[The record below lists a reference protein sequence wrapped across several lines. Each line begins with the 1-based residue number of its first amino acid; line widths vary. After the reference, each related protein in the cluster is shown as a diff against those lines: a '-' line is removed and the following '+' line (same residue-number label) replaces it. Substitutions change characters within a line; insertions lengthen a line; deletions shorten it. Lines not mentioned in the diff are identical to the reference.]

1 LDPRIPRRAAFAL
14 AALLCVASP
23 GRAGQDVVTRDEDG
37 RATIRAVRTTP
48 LRIDGRLD
56 DPLYS
61 TVPPISG
68 FVQVEPQVGVPSAE
82 RTEMWVA
89 FDDDNFYV
97 TFKNW
102 ESEPGRR
109 VASDMRRDGNV
120 LFNADDVVNLYV
132 DPFLDRRNGI
142 SITVNSIGGRNDGQ
156 LFNDQYNRDWNPIWD
171 FAVADFEGG
180 WVAEYALPF
189 RSLRYRQ
196 GREQTWGINA
206 LRAIRWRN
214 ELSVLSPVP
223 QGMGMSSAQ
232 HAALAGTVVGI
243 EAPPPARNLD
253 IKPYAISTL
262 TTDRN
267 VTPRIANDFGRDAG
281 LDVKYAVTQNLVA
294 DFTYNTD
301 FAQVEADE
309 QQVNLTRFSLFF
321 PEKREFFLENQGLFH
336 FGGVTSGSGD
346 APMLFYS
353 RRIGLD
359 AGRPVPIEAGG
370 RLTGR
375 VGRYTVG
382 VVDIQTDDAPSTSLG
397 AGPAGARGSNFSV
410 VRLKRDIL
418 RRSSVGLLLTG
429 RSVAQR
435 GAGSNAA
442 YGVDGTFN
450 FFDYLG
456 INTYWARTD
465 TGGLRGN
472 DTSYRA
478 QLDYAGDRYGLQLE
492 RLRIGEDFNPEVGF
506 VRRPDIERSQASV
519 RFSPRP
525 RGTRAIRRYVFAG
538 SLDYFEDG
546 TGRLD
551 SRDRAGEFALEFQNG
566 DRLNVLYANAFEFIP
581 SPFRIA
587 SGVTLPVGGYSWD
600 NLRVGF
606 NASQQRRLTANVAVE
621 HGTFY
626 NGHRSSLAMSRGR
639 VNLTPKFS
647 FEPTYTVNRVRLV
660 QGSFTQHLSGSRV
673 TYTMSPRMFVSA
685 LVQFNSSNNA
695 TTANARF
702 RWEYQPGS
710 ELFIVY
716 NDERDTRARG
726 FPEMTTR
733 AFVVKVNRL
742 FRF

>member
-1 LDPRIPRRAAFAL
+1 
-14 AALLCVASP
+14 
-23 GRAGQDVVTRDEDG
+23 
-37 RATIRAVRTTP
+37 
-48 LRIDGRLD
+48 
-56 DPLYS
+56 
-61 TVPPISG
+61 
-68 FVQVEPQVGVPSAE
+68 
-82 RTEMWVA
+82 VA
-89 FDDDNFYV
+89 FDDDHFYV
-97 TFKNW
+97 TFRNW

-142 SITVNSIGGRNDGQ
+142 SLTVNSIGGRNDGQ

-189 RSLRYRQ
+189 RSLRYRP
-196 GREQTWGINA
+196 GREQTWGLNA
-206 LRAIRWRN
+206 LRAVRWRN

-232 HAALAGTVVGI
+232 HAALAATVVGI

-253 IKPYAISTL
+253 VKPYAISTL
-262 TTDRN
+262 TTDRTA
-267 VTPRIANDFGRDAG
+267 TPRVANDPDGDLG

-336 FGGVTSGSGD
+336 FGGITSGSGD

-353 RRIGLD
+353 RRIGLE
-359 AGRPVPIEAGG
+359 AGRPVPIQAGG

-382 VVDIQTDDAPSTSLG
+382 VVDIQTDPSTSLG
-397 AGPAGARGSNFSV
+397 AGAAESARGPNFAV
-410 VRLKRDIL
+410 VRVKRDIL
-418 RRSSVGLLLTG
+418 RRSSVGVLFTG
-429 RSVAQR
+429 RSVGAR
-435 GAGSNAA
+435 GFGTNQA

-450 FFDYLG
+450 FFNYLS
-456 INTYWARTD
+456 INSYWAGTD
-465 TGGLRGN
+465 TANVPG
-472 DTSYRA
+472 DDSSYRT

-492 RLRIGEDFNPEVGF
+492 RMRIGEGFNPEVGF
-506 VRRPDIERSQASV
+506 VRRTDIARSYASG

-525 RGTRAIRRYVFAG
+525 RGRQAIRRYVFAAA
-538 SLDYFEDG
+538 LDHVEDG
-546 TGRLD
+546 SGRLD
-551 SRDRAGEFALEFQNG
+551 TRDRTGEFALEFQNG
-566 DRLNVLYANAFEFIP
+566 DRLSALYTNAYEFLP
-581 SPFRIA
+581 GPFRIA
-587 SGVTLPVGGYSWD
+587 SNVTLPVGGYAWD
-600 NLRVGF
+600 SLRVGF
-606 NASQQRRLTANVAVE
+606 NSSQQRRLTANVAVE

-639 VNLTPKFS
+639 VNVTPKFS
-647 FEPTYTVNRVRLV
+647 FEPTYTVNRVRLD
-660 QGSFTQHLSGSRV
+660 QGSFTQHLAGSRV

-716 NDERDTRARG
+716 NDERDTRSRG